1 MKIFKRLGRLI
12 TFLLCAAC
20 NSAYANDIIDLG
32 KNVSFEVE
40 AKLSNQEISQM
51 ASQLCSTLH
60 NTRVSKTSADLG
72 ENLEA
77 VLVKFSKI
85 SDDDIYLDEKIS
97 TFWNA
102 YSENMICR
110 SSGGTYVSQHFFKRA
125 IRLNL
130 HKAALLDYFLE
141 DASKFPIN
149 VNALE
154 VYPDGTKA
162 TVLDFLNNILA
173 SPSLSAGYNVGQL
186 RRLKHVLVR
195 KYDAKTA
202 SDLSKN

>member
-60 NTRVSKTSADLG
+60 NTRVSKTSG
-72 ENLEA
+72 
-77 VLVKFSKI
+77 
-85 SDDDIYLDEKIS
+85 
-97 TFWNA
+97 
-102 YSENMICR
+102 